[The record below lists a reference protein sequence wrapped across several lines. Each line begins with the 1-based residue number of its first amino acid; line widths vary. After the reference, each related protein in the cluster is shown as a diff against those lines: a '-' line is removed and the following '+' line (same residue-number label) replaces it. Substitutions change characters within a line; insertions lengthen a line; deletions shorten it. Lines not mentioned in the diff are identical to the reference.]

1 MTEEEVIQKVGEVLR
16 KNNASPIIT
25 EFMIDKVKT
34 TCIACKFGERCFKEK
49 KIYPYQPKCDKHEYM
64 EEIKV

>member
-16 KNNASPIIT
+16 KNNASPMIVD
-25 EFMIDKVKT
+25 FMIDKVKT

-49 KIYPYQPKCDKHEYM
+49 KIYPYQPKCEKHEYM
-64 EEIKV
+64 ENIKI